1 MKNIST
7 LKWISKSTK
16 KQHPKLFLLI
26 FLNVIFSVLFV
37 LFAFQIKAVLG
48 GALNGNKGELING
61 AIWLGVI
68 IVSQLILR
76 IVINSLSEHIKAKIA
91 TDMRFNMFSDIVSK
105 KFEKISK
112 YHSGELMNRIIS
124 DISVV
129 STGVSTI
136 LPNLFSAM
144 ARLLSAVIALVVLD
158 PIFALAFCGL
168 GILVSILIVFTRTK
182 LKNLHKDIQEADGK
196 SRSFMQECIENLLA
210 VKVFSVDGKIEKKTD
225 KLLDNSYKAIMKRK
239 TYSVTG
245 NAIFNFIFTLGYF
258 FALVYGSFMIIG
270 GSMFYDELAAILQL
284 VNNVQMPFA
293 SLSSIIP
300 EYYSML
306 ASAERIIEIENI
318 ECENSGNLIQKEE
331 VYALMQ
337 SLDFKNVSFAYKDE
351 EVLKNINFSIK
362 KGDFVLLSGASGSG
376 KTTIIKL
383 LLGVYQP
390 NGGEIN
396 FALEDSNIKLDYA
409 SRSMFSYVPQGNM
422 LFSGSIRE
430 NITLINTNAT
440 ENEIEKVLDLS
451 CCKEFIGELPN
462 GIDTKIGERGLGL
475 SEGQIQRIAIARAL
489 LSSAP
494 IILLDE
500 STSALDEQTEEKVLK
515 NLKSI
520 EKLTLIIV
528 SHKKAPKS
536 ICNKK
541 LYVENGNLTSAEI

>member
-48 GALNGNKGELING
+48 GALKGNKGELING

-129 STGVSTI
+129 STGVATI

-168 GILVSILIVFTRTK
+168 GILVSILIVLTRTK

-300 EYYSML
+300 EYYFML

-337 SLDFKNVSFAYKDE
+337 SLDFKNVSFAYKEE

-390 NGGEIN
+390 NSGEIN

-528 SHKKAPKS
+528 SHKKAPKN

-541 LYVENGNLTSAEI
+541 LYVENGNLTSEEI